1 MAVLVTVVTRGFRRL
16 IDDIVDTVFSFC
28 SGPGNCSDDLYD
40 VLAALLVNNNICVNH
55 VKKRLWKPM
64 RGWPGLYTRV
74 RNTVLRTLRELGYTP
89 MAIILFGS
97 MASKSRGHDIDVA
110 IFLNE
115 YLSPKK
121 LDDLEV
127 ELKAAWDSKASLLHW
142 PPLDPFVF
150 SGYKPLYTK
159 VINGDKG

>member
-55 VKKRLWKPM
+55 TREKLWKPFKN
-64 RGWPGLYTRV
+64 WPGLHVCV
-74 RNTVLRTLRELGYTP
+74 RNTILRKLKQLGYTP
-89 MAIILFGS
+89 SAIVLFGS
-97 MASKSRGHDIDVA
+97 MASKPMGHDIDVA

-121 LDDLEV
+121 LEDIEV

-159 VINGDKG
+159 VIEYVKG

>member
-55 VKKRLWKPM
+55 TREKLWKPFKN
-64 RGWPGLYTRV
+64 WPGLHVRV
-74 RNTVLRTLRELGYTP
+74 RNTILRKLKQLGYTP
-89 MAIILFGS
+89 SAIVLFGS
-97 MASKSRGHDIDVA
+97 MASKPMGHDIDVA

-121 LDDLEV
+121 LEDIEV

-159 VINGDKG
+159 VIEYVKG